1 VSEAE
6 LAQLGQLGI
15 SQTDLAI
22 LQDVTT
28 GLLALTLVSAVLTLW
43 LAKRKRLKM
52 GFWIMMVLL
61 FGPLAL
67 LAIFFVPAKAPTQE
81 GQS

>member
-1 VSEAE
+1 
-6 LAQLGQLGI
+6 LA
-15 SQTDLAI
+15 A

-28 GLLALTLVSAVLTLW
+28 GLLALSLVSALLTLW

-52 GFWIMMVLL
+52 GFWIVMVLL

-67 LAIFFVPAKAPTQE
+67 LAILFVPAKAPAQE